1 MAWNEPGGN
10 GNNNDPWGG
19 GDKNRG
25 GNGGGG
31 DQGPP
36 DLDEALRKLQDRLNS
51 IFGGSGKKPNSGGF
65 GGDGGGS
72 GSGSSSGS
80 GFFLILIVIAA
91 VLWAGMGMYTVDQQE
106 RGVVLRLGKY
116 AETVGPGLRWNPP
129 LIDEVQ
135 KVNVTQ
141 VRTRTHRALML
152 TKDENIVDVDMAVQ
166 YVIADPKAFQLSVR
180 DPEAS
185 LSHAAESALRHVVG
199 STDMHSILTQGREAL
214 SVQVQERLQ
223 GYMDDYST
231 GLQISKVNVKEAKAP
246 SQVQDAFN
254 DVIRAR
260 EDEVRVKNE
269 AEAYS
274 NGIIPEARGQAQ
286 RMLEEANAY
295 REEVIAKADGESQ
308 RFSALL
314 AEYEKAPEVTRERLY
329 LDTMEQVLGNSPKV
343 LVDVEG
349 GNNMMY
355 LPLDKLSQGT
365 SAAAMPRVDVNG
377 PVRLDNQSL
386 REVTDQV
393 IDQLR
398 QRQLNTRR
406 EGR

>member
-10 GNNNDPWGG
+10 GKNNDPWGG
-19 GDKNRG
+19 GGNNRG
-25 GNGGGG
+25 GNGGG

-36 DLDEALRKLQDRLNS
+36 DLDEALRKLQDRLNG

-65 GGDGGGS
+65 GGNGGGS
-72 GSGSSSGS
+72 GSGSASGS
-80 GFFLILIVIAA
+80 GFFIILAVLAA
-91 VLWAGMGMYTVDQQE
+91 LLWAGMGFYTVDQQE
-106 RGVVLRLGKY
+106 RGVVLRLGSY
-116 AETVGPGLRWNPP
+116 SDTVGPGLRWNPP

-166 YVIADPKAFQLSVR
+166 YVIADPKDFQLSVR

-199 STDMHSILTQGREAL
+199 STDMHSILTQGRELL

-223 GYMDDYST
+223 GYMDDYQT

-269 AEAYS
+269 AEAYA

-295 REEVIAKADGESQ
+295 REEVIAKAEGESQ
-308 RFSALL
+308 RFTALL

-329 LDTMEQVLGNSPKV
+329 LSTMESVLSKSPKV

-355 LPLDKLSQGT
+355 LPLDKLSQSS
-365 SAAAMPRVDVNG
+365 SAATMPRIDVNR
-377 PVRLDNQSL
+377 PVRLDNESL

-393 IDQLR
+393 INQLR

>member
-19 GDKNRG
+19 GGKNRG
-25 GNGGGG
+25 GNGGG

-36 DLDEALRKLQDRLNS
+36 DLDEALRKLQDKLNG
-51 IFGGSGKKPNSGGF
+51 IFGGAGKKPSGGF
-65 GGDGGGS
+65 GGGGGGGGS
-72 GSGSSSGS
+72 ATSSGF
-80 GFFLILIVIAA
+80 GFFGVALLIAA
-91 VLWAGMGMYTVDQQE
+91 LFWAGMGFYTVDQQE
-106 RGVVLRLGKY
+106 RGVILRLGKY
-116 AETVGPGLRWNPP
+116 ADTVGPGLQWNPP
-129 LIDEVQ
+129 LIDEVMT
-135 KVNVTQ
+135 VNVTQ

-166 YVIADPKAFQLSVR
+166 YIISNPKDFQLNVR
-180 DPEAS
+180 DPEVS

-199 STDMHSILTQGREAL
+199 STDMHSILTQGRGLLA
-214 SVQVQERLQ
+214 VQVQERLQ
-223 GYMDDYST
+223 GYMNDYRT
-231 GLQISKVNVKEAKAP
+231 GMQISKVNIKEAKAP

-269 AEAYS
+269 AEAYA
-274 NGIIPEARGQAQ
+274 NGIIPEARGRAQ
-286 RMLEEANAY
+286 RMLEEASAY

-308 RFSALL
+308 RFTALL
-314 AEYEKAPEVTRERLY
+314 TEYEKAPAVTRERLY
-329 LDTMEQVLGNSPKV
+329 LDTMQQVLGNTPKV

-355 LPLDKLSQGT
+355 LPLDKLGQAG
-365 SAAAMPRVDVNG
+365 SASPRVDVNR
-377 PVRLDNQSL
+377 PVRLDSQSL
-386 REVTDQV
+386 RDVTEQV
-393 IDQLR
+393 VEQLR
-398 QRQLNTRR
+398 QRQVNTRR

>member
-10 GNNNDPWGG
+10 GKNNDPWGG
-19 GDKNRG
+19 GGNNRG
-25 GNGGGG
+25 DNGGG

-36 DLDEALRKLQDRLNS
+36 DLDEALRKLQDRLNG

-65 GGDGGGS
+65 GGNGGGS
-72 GSGSSSGS
+72 GSGSASGS
-80 GFFLILIVIAA
+80 GFFIILAVLAA
-91 VLWAGMGMYTVDQQE
+91 LLWAGMGFYTVDQQE

-116 AETVGPGLRWNPP
+116 SDTVGPGLRWNPP

-166 YVIADPKAFQLSVR
+166 YVITDPKDFQLSVR
-180 DPEAS
+180 DPEGS

-199 STDMHSILTQGREAL
+199 STDMHSILTQGRELL

-223 GYMDDYST
+223 GYMDDYQT

-269 AEAYS
+269 AEAYA

-295 REEVIAKADGESQ
+295 REEVIAKAEGESQ
-308 RFSALL
+308 RFTALL

-329 LDTMEQVLGNSPKV
+329 LDTMESVLAKSPKV

-355 LPLDKLSQGT
+355 LPLDKLSQSST
-365 SAAAMPRVDVNG
+365 AASMPRIDVNR
-377 PVRLDNQSL
+377 PVRLDNESL

-393 IDQLR
+393 INQLR